1 MRLFAAWPQFV
12 LDLSR
17 SLTVNST
24 LGDSERG
31 IRSAKHEQRRRTK
44 PRQQR
49 IAEWQE
55 AGREKFIWMRRNAL
69 KSPDSY
75 E

>member
-12 LDLSR
+12 LDLLILHSD
-17 SLTVNST
+17 V
-24 LGDSERG
+24 DSERG